1 MTPRRT
7 TYLDP
12 KGKGN
17 KSMSVKRGAIEDVYI
32 VVLQCLSNMAKAKLP
47 ESQCPAVKLHTLR

>member
-17 KSMSVKRGAIEDVYI
+17 KSMSVKRGVIEGVYVTALQRLSDDGKAI
-32 VVLQCLSNMAKAKLP
+32 MK
-47 ESQCPAVKLHTLR
+47 